1 MVNTINNG
9 DCVVEEI
16 LKWVHKK
23 YKVRRG
29 IKPNLFEI
37 FCDGKK
43 LNQDGQQYRLSKVPR
58 TKYNE
63 VKL

>member
-9 DCVVEEI
+9 DCIVEVDFE
-16 LKWVHKK
+16 VGTKK

-29 IKPNLFEI
+29 IKLNLFEI

-43 LNQDGQQYRLSKVPR
+43 
-58 TKYNE
+58 
-63 VKL
+63 